1 MSNMD
6 SLRLYAEGKAF
17 VEGRFYLR
25 ETVRLL
31 ETTRMLLDTAL
42 VSATKKERM
51 TADLKE
57 AVNYEVE
64 IRKGS
69 IDAYITLS
77 ELASQT
83 IPLFAPIA
91 ADAMARLPI
100 IFDYVKKAKM
110 LVEWLGAKRQKGI
123 NVNVQVSNSPGAV
136 VLVAG
141 DGDNYHTTH
150 NELYGGLRF
159 FTPLKKLSEL
169 CDGGRVEAIK
179 FYEKNDER
187 DVEPSIVIDPS
198 TKQLYRA
205 ETEIDNLT
213 ITVVGTLFDLNI
225 RNRKGKLETGD
236 GNTVTIQIAATAD
249 IHGFS
254 QDAYDKGPIE
264 FTARPLMKVINGVS
278 AVSGYELV
286 SFVPPRQ
293 SKMDV

>member
-1 MSNMD
+1 MSD
-6 SLRLYAEGKAF
+6 VDTLRLFAEGKAF

-42 VSATKKERM
+42 VSAAKRERM
-51 TADLKE
+51 AADLRD
-57 AVNYEVE
+57 AVIYEVE

-77 ELASQT
+77 DLASQVL
-83 IPLFAPIA
+83 PLFVPIA
-91 ADAMARLPI
+91 GDVMARLPI
-100 IFDYVKKAKM
+100 IFDYVKKAKA
-110 LVEWLGAKRQKGI
+110 LVEWLGAKRQKDV
-123 NVNVQVSNSPGAV
+123 NVNVQVSDSPGAV
-136 VLVAG
+136 ILVAG

-159 FTPLKKLSEL
+159 FKPLKQLSEL
-169 CDGGRVEAIK
+169 CDGGRVETIK
-179 FYEKNDER
+179 FYEGEDER
-187 DVEPSIVIDPS
+187 EVEPSIVIDSS

-213 ITVVGTLFDLNI
+213 ITVVGTLFDLNT

-236 GNTVTIQIAATAD
+236 GNTITIQIAVAAD

-254 QDAYDKGPIE
+254 QTAYDKGPVE

-278 AVSGYELV
+278 TVAGYELV
-286 SFVPPRQ
+286 SFIPPRQ
-293 SKMDV
+293 SKMDI

>member
-1 MSNMD
+1 MSDMD
-6 SLRLYAEGKAF
+6 TLRLFAEGKAF
-17 VEGRFYLR
+17 VEGKFYLR

-42 VSATKKERM
+42 VSAAKRERM
-51 TADLKE
+51 AADLRD
-57 AVNYEVE
+57 AVIYEVE

-77 ELASQT
+77 DLASQVL
-83 IPLFAPIA
+83 PLFVPIA
-91 ADAMARLPI
+91 GDVMARLPI
-100 IFDYVKKAKM
+100 IFDYVKKAKA
-110 LVEWLGAKRQKGI
+110 LVEWLGAKRQKDV
-123 NVNVQVSNSPGAV
+123 NVNVQVSDSPGAV
-136 VLVAG
+136 ILVAS

-159 FTPLKKLSEL
+159 FKPLKQLSEL
-169 CDGGRVEAIK
+169 CDGGRVETIK
-179 FYEKNDER
+179 FYEGEDER
-187 DVEPSIVIDPS
+187 EVEPSIVIDSS

-213 ITVVGTLFDLNI
+213 ITVVGTLFDLNT

-236 GNTVTIQIAATAD
+236 GNTVTIQIAVTSD

-254 QDAYDKGPIE
+254 QTAYDKGPVE

-278 AVSGYELV
+278 TVAGYELV
-286 SFVPPRQ
+286 SFIPPRQ
-293 SKMDV
+293 SKMDI